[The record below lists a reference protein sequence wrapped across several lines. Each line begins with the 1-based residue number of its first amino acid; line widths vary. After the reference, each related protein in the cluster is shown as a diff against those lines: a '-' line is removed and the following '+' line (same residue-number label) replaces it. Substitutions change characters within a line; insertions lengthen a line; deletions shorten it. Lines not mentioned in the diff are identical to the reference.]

1 MLRCWSALT
10 TVPCLGAAQVV
21 AGVPDGRSVW
31 WRLITCGGSS
41 TTAPATIAET
51 SSSTPNQPTQ
61 LPCRCGT
68 GQAQAA

>member
-31 WRLITCGGSS
+31 WRLITCGGGFDRS
-41 TTAPATIAET
+41 TGHYRDNLIVYASLA
-51 SSSTPNQPTQ
+51 
-61 LPCRCGT
+61 G
-68 GQAQAA
+68 